1 MENNKPNLLSATSVE
16 GKFDASLLVSGELY
30 NSGYSLFGTEVSLFE
45 NDVISQKFTCC
56 LNGFFYFKLDYEK
69 QYKIVVSKADFQKKT
84 ILFNTNLFGSLLKK
98 RFYEFGISLSPNKT
112 NDQNDNEETATAI
125 VNYIPIKESFEHDLN
140 YSKQR
145 QLKYKKAA

>member
-84 ILFNTNLFGSLLKK
+84 ILFNTIL
-98 RFYEFGISLSPNKT
+98 
-112 NDQNDNEETATAI
+112 
-125 VNYIPIKESFEHDLN
+125 
-140 YSKQR
+140 
-145 QLKYKKAA
+145 

>member
-1 MENNKPNLLSATSVE
+1 MENYKTNVISTTSVE

-30 NSGYSLFGTEVSLFE
+30 DSGYSLFGTEVSLFE
-45 NDVISQKFTCC
+45 NDMISQKFTCC

-69 QYKIVVSKADFQKKT
+69 QYKIVVSKVGFQKKT
-84 ILFNTNLFGSLLKK
+84 VLFNTNLFGSLLKK
-98 RFYEFGISLSPNKT
+98 RFYEFGISLSPNEDT
-112 NDQNDNEETATAI
+112 STAI

-145 QLKYKKAA
+145 QLKYKKVA